1 MVIFLLWLGLIC
13 CAVANGLIYDR
24 VQAPEINHYLLIVGL
39 VAAILLAIHRFYT
52 RHWEAIEDEHS
63 KHSSVFISST
73 IVSVIVGVSSL
84 FAVHVGEVSWGFP
97 FGCFTAF
104 VLFGVAALKER
115 KYV

>member
-1 MVIFLLWLGLIC
+1 MVIFFLWLGLIC

-24 VQAPEINHYLLIVGL
+24 VQVPEINHYLMLVGL
-39 VAAILLAIHRFYT
+39 VAVILLAIHRLYT
-52 RHWEAIEDEHS
+52 RHWETIEDVHS
-63 KHSSVFISST
+63 KHNSVFIPST
-73 IVSVIVGVSSL
+73 IVSVVVGLSSL

-104 VLFGVAALKER
+104 ILFGIAALKER